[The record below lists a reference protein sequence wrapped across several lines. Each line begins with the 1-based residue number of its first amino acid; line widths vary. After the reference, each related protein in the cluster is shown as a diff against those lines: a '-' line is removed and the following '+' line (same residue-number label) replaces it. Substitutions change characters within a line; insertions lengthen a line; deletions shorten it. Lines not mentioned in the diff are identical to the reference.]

1 MWERTWS
8 YFYDLATLPV
18 FCLLLS
24 CILGLRYW
32 QRLPRSFQV
41 LVAYLVFNFLIE
53 IGARVGAIVFQQ
65 NLPLLHLYTL
75 GECWLFSLFYR
86 QILDEESVFQRYFW
100 WIVGMALALV
110 VLNTAFLQG
119 IFEYNSYAKTLV
131 QVLII
136 LYAMDFAF
144 RISERDDP
152 EPYLTRM
159 LRLVNS
165 AILIY
170 YCGSLFVFMSSQ
182 FEVEMKGGIHLLW
195 QFNKVL
201 NLIFHLI
208 VFTALWKVVFK
219 RPKSSPSPARAS

>member
-1 MWERTWS
+1 MWERMLIQ
-8 YFYDLATLPV
+8 FQDLATLPLL
-18 FCLLLS
+18 CLLMS

-32 QRLPRSFQV
+32 QRLPRPFQV
-41 LVAYLVFNFLIE
+41 LVGYLVFNFLIE
-53 IGARVGAIVFQQ
+53 VGARMGAILFKQ

-75 GECWLFSLFYR
+75 GECWLLSLFYR
-86 QILDEESVFQRYFW
+86 EILDEDSVFQRYFK
-100 WIVGMALALV
+100 WIVGTVLGLT
-110 VLNTAFLQG
+110 VLNTLFLQG
-119 IFEYNSYAKTLV
+119 IFEFNSYAKTLV

-144 RISERDDP
+144 RFSERNDP
-152 EPYLTRM
+152 DPALTQM

-182 FEVEMKGGIHLLW
+182 YETEMKDGIRILW
-195 QFNKVL
+195 QVNKGL

-208 VFTALWKVVFK
+208 VFVALWKMVFK
-219 RPKSSPSPARAS
+219 RPKSSSSPAQAS